1 MTFNK
6 LDDFF
11 KKILN
16 SLFGRGDSKEKV
28 VSSAKTARERLHII
42 LAHDRTDIS
51 PELLETLR
59 FEMIKVLKK
68 YMEIDEARIEID
80 IEDGGMALAVNIPVI
95 QVKRG
100 SSLNLKRSKHDGNR
114 ANHP

>member
-1 MTFNK
+1 MSFDK
-6 LDDFF
+6 LDVFF

-16 SLFGRGDSKEKV
+16 SFFSRGEPKEKA
-28 VSSAKTARERLHII
+28 VSSAKKARERLQII

-59 FEMIKVLKK
+59 FEMVKVLKK

-100 SSLNLKRSKHDGNR
+100 SALNLKRMKHDGNR
-114 ANHP
+114 ANHS

>member
-1 MTFNK
+1 MN
-6 LDDFF
+6 LNIFF

-16 SLFGRGDSKEKV
+16 VFSKKDPKEK
-28 VSSAKTARERLHII
+28 STPSAKKARERLQII

-59 FEMIKVLKK
+59 HEMVKVLKK
-68 YMEIDEARIEID
+68 YMEIDEARIEIE

-95 QVKRG
+95 HVKRG
-100 SSLNLKRSKHDGNR
+100 SSLKIKRN
-114 ANHP
+114 

>member
-1 MTFNK
+1 MNFRLNV
-6 LDDFF
+6 FF
-11 KKILN
+11 KKILDAFF
-16 SLFGRGDSKEKV
+16 SRRDHKEKV
-28 VSSAKTARERLHII
+28 VSSAKKARERLQII

-100 SSLNLKRSKHDGNR
+100 SSLNYKRSQV
-114 ANHP
+114 

>member
-1 MTFNK
+1 MNLST
-6 LDDFF
+6 FF

-16 SLFGRGDSKEKV
+16 TFTQTEPKEKATP
-28 VSSAKTARERLHII
+28 SAKKARERLQII

-59 FEMIKVLKK
+59 HEMVKVLKK
-68 YMEIDEARIEID
+68 YMEIDEARIEIE

-95 QVKRG
+95 QVRRG
-100 SSLNLKRSKHDGNR
+100 SSIKVKRS
-114 ANHP
+114 

>member
-1 MTFNK
+1 MNFIQ
-6 LDDFF
+6 
-11 KKILN
+11 KILN
-16 SLFGRGDSKEKV
+16 TFFSQEDPKEKAG
-28 VSSAKTARERLHII
+28 SSAQKARERLQII

-59 FEMIKVLKK
+59 YEMIKVLKK

-100 SSLNLKRSKHDGNR
+100 SSLKGNR
-114 ANHP
+114 V

>member
-1 MTFNK
+1 MNLNAFYKKVLDTF
-6 LDDFF
+6 F
-11 KKILN
+11 
-16 SLFGRGDSKEKV
+16 SQVGPKEK
-28 VSSAKTARERLHII
+28 SAPSAKKARERLQII

-59 FEMIKVLKK
+59 HEMVKVLKK

-80 IEDGGMALAVNIPVI
+80 IEDGGMALAVNIPVL

-100 SSLNLKRSKHDGNR
+100 STLTMKRN
-114 ANHP
+114 

>member
-1 MTFNK
+1 MNFIQRILSTF
-6 LDDFF
+6 
-11 KKILN
+11 
-16 SLFGRGDSKEKV
+16 FGEGNPKEKSV
-28 VSSAKTARERLHII
+28 TSAQKARERLQII

-59 FEMIKVLKK
+59 YEMVKVLKK

-95 QVKRG
+95 QVKRA
-100 SSLNLKRSKHDGNR
+100 SNLKGNR
-114 ANHP
+114 E

>member
-1 MTFNK
+1 MSFDRLNV
-6 LDDFF
+6 FF
-11 KKILN
+11 KKIFDAF
-16 SLFGRGDSKEKV
+16 SRRDPKEKV
-28 VSSAKTARERLHII
+28 VSSAKKARERLQII

-59 FEMIKVLKK
+59 YEMVKVLKK

-100 SSLNLKRSKHDGNR
+100 SSMNIKRNKYDGI
-114 ANHP
+114 

>member
-1 MTFNK
+1 MNFNK

-11 KKILN
+11 KKILH
-16 SLFGRGDSKEKV
+16 SFFDRGEPKEKV
-28 VSSAKTARERLHII
+28 VSSAKKARERLQII

-59 FEMIKVLKK
+59 FEMVKVLKK

-80 IEDGGMALAVNIPVI
+80 IEEGGMALAVNIPVI

-100 SSLNLKRSKHDGNR
+100 SALNLKRNK
-114 ANHP
+114 A